1 MKVTEVI
8 KKLKLMLAEATDVVE
23 ETKVKEKMAEATLV
37 DGTEVYTEGEIV
49 PGAILFV
56 RAGEGVS
63 EDPFAPEGIHE
74 TTSGLLIT
82 VGEGGEIV
90 SVEEKTPVEAGKKT
104 KMAEDEKAVEE
115 IVKEEVEM
123 SLEEVLLAIAQI
135 LAPYIK
141 EMNGIKEEIEVLESR
156 FNKIADAPGAKKI
169 STSFK
174 ADIATPSTTAEAR
187 FEKLVALRK
196 AGHKIN

>member
-1 MKVTEVI
+1 MKVNEVI
-8 KKLKLMLAEATDVVE
+8 KKLKLMLAESTEVVTE
-23 ETKVKEKMAEATLV
+23 EIVKENMAEATLV

-74 TTSGLLIT
+74 TTTGLMIT

-90 SVEEKTPVEAGKKT
+90 SVEEKAPVEAKKE
-104 KMAEDEKAVEE
+104 KMAEEGVSTKS
-115 IVKEEVEM
+115 EVEM
-123 SLEEVLLAIAQI
+123 SLDDILMAIAQI

-141 EMNGIKEEIEVLESR
+141 DMNGIKEEIEVLESR
-156 FNKIADAPGAKKI
+156 FNKVANEPAAKRI
-169 STSFK
+169 SSSFK
-174 ADIATPSTTAEAR
+174 ADIATPSSTAEAR
-187 FEKLVALRK
+187 FEKLVQLRK
-196 AGHKIN
+196 AGSKLN

>member
-1 MKVTEVI
+1 MKVTDVI
-8 KKLKLMLAEATDVVE
+8 KKLKLMLAETTDVVKE
-23 ETKVKEKMAEATLV
+23 EIVKEEMAEATLV

-63 EDPFAPEGIHE
+63 EDPFAPAGIHE

-90 SVEEKTPVEAGKKT
+90 SVEEKAPVEAKKQ

-115 IVKEEVEM
+115 IVKKEVEM
-123 SLEEVLLAIAQI
+123 SLDDILMAIAEI
-135 LAPYIK
+135 LKPYIK
-141 EMNGIKEEIEVLESR
+141 EMADVKEEIETLEGR
-156 FNKIADAPGAKKI
+156 FNKIADQPGARKI
-169 STSFK
+169 PTNLK
-174 ADIATPSTTAEAR
+174 AEAKDVASKAEMR
-187 FEKLVALRK
+187 FQRLVELRK
-196 AGHKIN
+196 SGAKLN